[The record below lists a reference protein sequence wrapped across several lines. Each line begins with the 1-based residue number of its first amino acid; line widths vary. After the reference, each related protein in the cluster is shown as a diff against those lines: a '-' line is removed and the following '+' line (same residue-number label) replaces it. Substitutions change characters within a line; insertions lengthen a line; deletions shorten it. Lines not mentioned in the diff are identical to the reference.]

1 LSEEEIVNIMQGMV
15 TFATLTA
22 DLRERLS
29 ASAARSFLRRNTTRV
44 RSADA
49 ALNRVLSSA
58 PNEKAVR
65 RAAARLRDT
74 KGVVGVSV
82 CRDGSVVG
90 LSCVDR
96 YATEV
101 VRARPFLA
109 GGSRQFESVTLA
121 FRTTTVHFGKRCV
134 PRRATPT
141 VIYLEAHALAR
152 FIERRPLDPRQLAE
166 AELVAWLDR
175 EHPAIRRATVLV
187 ERAVDLGY
195 LDPELA
201 ATFPVPCSAG
211 GLWVVEPS
219 TSGEDRCDATVVTYL
234 GASCLSPEQNSFVTA
249 CGDGDLVGSLLAY
262 PDALRRMPRN
272 PDTEDGFGRLGRSL
286 SALH

>member
-1 LSEEEIVNIMQGMV
+1 MNIMQVMV
-15 TFATLTA
+15 TFATLTP
-22 DLRERLS
+22 DLRECLS
-29 ASAARSFLRRNTTRV
+29 ASAARSFLRRNTTGV

-65 RAAARLRDT
+65 RAAARLRGT
-74 KGVVGVSV
+74 NGVVGVSV
-82 CRDGSVVG
+82 RRDGSAVG

-96 YATEV
+96 YVTEV
-101 VRARPFLA
+101 VRARSFFD
-109 GGSRQFESVTLA
+109 GGSRHFEFVTLA
-121 FRTTTVHFGKRCV
+121 FRTTMVHFGKRSV
-134 PRRATPT
+134 PQRAATT

-166 AELVAWLDR
+166 AELVAWLDQA
-175 EHPAIRRATVLV
+175 HPSIRRATALV
-187 ERAVDLGY
+187 EAAVDLGC

-201 ATFPVPCSAG
+201 ATFPVPCPAG

-234 GASCLSPEQNSFVTA
+234 GASCLSPDQNSFVTA
-249 CGDGDLVGSLLAY
+249 CGDGDLVESLLAY
-262 PDALRRMPRN
+262 PDALRRMQRN

-286 SALH
+286 SARH